1 MLVDYLVDSIVYDE
15 DNYKVPNAKKTV
27 ERLLKNIEKAYN
39 DLHNVYADKP
49 AEKWVVDETIMPFS
63 QGNHK
68 LPPSTYIINLG
79 TAGLCPGR
87 ACGTCNCCSICY
99 AKNAETQYKEGTIL
113 YRLLQTLRWRSL
125 SAEEIANQLLKTS
138 DRAKSKKMQY
148 LRINESGDVFDK
160 EDITKMSDIA
170 DILASRNVGTYTYS
184 SRYDLDWSDKSDN
197 LIVNGSGWMCDNS
210 FIAVDEFTDEM
221 EYRCSGDCDTC
232 DYCKEPN
239 HRLIYVKV
247 HGNGR

>member
-1 MLVDYLVDSIVYDE
+1 MLVDYLVDSIVYDK
-15 DNYKVPNAKKTV
+15 DNYKVPNAKRTV
-27 ERLLKNIEKAYN
+27 EKLLENIQIAYN
-39 DLHNVYADKP
+39 ELHDKYPEYP
-49 AEKWVVDETIMPFS
+49 AKKWVENENLMPFS

-113 YRLLQTLRWRSL
+113 YRLLQTIRWRKL
-125 SAEEIANQLLKTS
+125 SAKQIAKQLLDTS
-138 DRAKSKKMQY
+138 DRASKKKMQY
-148 LRINESGDVFDK
+148 LRINESGDVFDQ

-197 LIVNGSGWMCDNS
+197 LIVNGSGWLCDNS
-210 FIAVDEFTDEM
+210 FIAVDDFTDDM
-221 EYRCSGDCDTC
+221 EYRCSGDCDEC
-232 DYCKEPN
+232 DYCKVPDG
-239 HRLIYVKV
+239 RSIYVKV